1 MDLRGV
7 GMHEILKVLVVED
20 EQDLREL
27 LKIKLEAHGM
37 TVFTCD
43 RGDMVISS
51 LEKNIVDLI
60 LLDQVMP
67 GKHGLDVLKDLRS
80 HSDFKMIPVIM
91 VTGLGGEGEKIQALD
106 SGADDYV
113 TKPFFSR
120 ELAARIKA
128 VLRRSQGKLGKTQP
142 NQLMNKNITL
152 DFVAHKT
159 FLDGNELDLT
169 LTEFK
174 LLGELLVNA
183 GKVIS
188 RDHLRDKVL
197 SRTGTTDRTIDV
209 HMAALRKK
217 LGNRGRDIQTV
228 RGVGYRFSG
237 SSLAQL

>member
-1 MDLRGV
+1 MDIRAMGSQDFLR
-7 GMHEILKVLVVED
+7 ILVVED

-27 LKIKLEAHGM
+27 LKMKLEAQGM
-37 TVFTCD
+37 QVFTCD
-43 RGDMVISS
+43 RGDMVLTT
-51 LEKNIVDLI
+51 LEKNPVDII

-67 GKHGLDVLKDLRS
+67 GKHGLDVLKELRG
-80 HSDFKMIPVIM
+80 HTEFKTLPVIM
-91 VTGLGGEGEKIQALD
+91 VTGLGGEGEKLQAFD

-128 VLRRSQGKLGKTQP
+128 VVRRTQGKLNKQQP
-142 NQLMNKNITL
+142 NQLINKNITL
-152 DFVAHKT
+152 DFVAHKC
-159 FLDGNELDLT
+159 FLDNQELDLT

-174 LLGELLVNA
+174 LLGELLVSA

-197 SRTGTTDRTIDV
+197 SRMGTTDRTIDV

-228 RGVGYRFSG
+228 RGVGYRFNNSP
-237 SSLAQL
+237 LRF